1 MFWNESQHFLGS
13 CFPSFSSIL
22 IHLIIFCFNI
32 EDFSRCF
39 ACLYEAVS
47 DRLSCYLTNLLWYCQ
62 EQLLEICCSSET
74 CLLSRTDTHACTHT
88 QKMACVRA
96 WIPFAFVHLSAS
108 CVRTQRR
115 HSTLQMCKVTTWL
128 KSCHYQKIR

>member
-88 QKMACVRA
+88 HKRWRVCVHGS
-96 WIPFAFVHLSAS
+96 HLHSYIYTLH
-108 CVRTQRR
+108 VLGPRGDTQLFR
-115 HSTLQMCKVTTWL
+115 CAK
-128 KSCHYQKIR
+128 